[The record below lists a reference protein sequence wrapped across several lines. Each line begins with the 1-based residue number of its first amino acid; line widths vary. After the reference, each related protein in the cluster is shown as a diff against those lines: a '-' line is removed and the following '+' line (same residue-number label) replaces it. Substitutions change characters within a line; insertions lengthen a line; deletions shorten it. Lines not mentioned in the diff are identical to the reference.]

1 MIIEITGRSY
11 SGRTSSVVKLL
22 DKSKYT
28 VVHSLDGDFAAV
40 YERVT
45 GNEIIDDF
53 EERISISVG
62 QLVEFNSNN
71 WLGKIKDEF
80 IQDFIN
86 GNDEVLVL
94 DIPLPTAY
102 VESLKRQL
110 TSEMN
115 NHKTLIIVNHQ
126 PIRAAGI

>member
-1 MIIEITGRSY
+1 MIIEITGRTN

-45 GNEIIDDF
+45 GNKITDDF

-62 QLVEFNSNN
+62 QLVESDSNN
-71 WLGKIKDEF
+71 YRVKIKDEF
-80 IQDFIN
+80 ILDFIN

-94 DIPLPTAY
+94 DIPLPTGY
-102 VESLKRQL
+102 LELLKRQL